1 MKTFSKNSKTS
12 EASISLFLKI
22 VLQISIIDNLSSFHL
37 ISLIL
42 WLLTG
47 MTFTANRMRTKTFKY

>member
-22 VLQISIIDNLSSFHL
+22 VLQISIIDNLSSFHF

-47 MTFTANRMRTKTFKY
+47 MRFTANRMRTKTF